1 MFWHI
6 KYIRCFVTA
15 IVFVLFVLPAMAQET
30 VEERVPTTVE
40 VETREEIE
48 YNKYEKRYYSRER
61 LEELK
66 SQPEFKYDS
75 IEEKIK
81 FNLREMSDKEY
92 FSDTT
97 QKNRSGGNS
106 ARSERESRKNRENTT
121 KEGKEKN
128 TSTVNASGGSFN
140 WILIL
145 ILFLVLVGILMAA
158 LKLSPRG
165 LFSRSGASDIIEPEK
180 QVENIHTM
188 KFETELE
195 KAIRLKNYRLAL
207 RIMYLESL
215 KKLTDKGI
223 IHWRPEKT
231 NWEYV
236 REINDN
242 NLRTPFTEIT
252 NAYDYAWYGEFA
264 IDESTFRMMQDK
276 INSFKQKLSS

>member
-1 MFWHI
+1 MKCLI
-6 KYIRCFVTA
+6 ATVA
-15 IVFVLFVLPAMAQET
+15 LLLFVLPVMAQGHDEDKVIT
-30 VEERVPTTVE
+30 RVE
-40 VETREEIE
+40 VGTGEDND
-48 YNKYEKRYYSRER
+48 YVNKYEKRYYSRDR
-61 LEELK
+61 LQELK
-66 SQPEFKYDS
+66 SQREFQYDS
-75 IEEKIK
+75 IEEKRK
-81 FNLREMSDKEY
+81 SDLREISDKEY

-97 QKNRSGGNS
+97 NKNRSGGGGS
-106 ARSERESRKNRENTT
+106 ARSGRESRNNREGRNS
-121 KEGKEKN
+121 ERKEKN
-128 TSTVNASGGSFN
+128 SSSSPASGGSFN

-145 ILFLVLVGILMAA
+145 ILFLALVVILMAV

-165 LFSRSGASDIIEPEK
+165 LFSRSGASDIAEPEK
-180 QVENIHTM
+180 HVEDIHSM

-236 REINDN
+236 REINDS
-242 NLRTPFTEIT
+242 NLRAPFTEIT

-264 IDESTFRMMQDK
+264 IYEPTFRMMQEK
-276 INSFKQKLSS
+276 MNSFKQKIGS